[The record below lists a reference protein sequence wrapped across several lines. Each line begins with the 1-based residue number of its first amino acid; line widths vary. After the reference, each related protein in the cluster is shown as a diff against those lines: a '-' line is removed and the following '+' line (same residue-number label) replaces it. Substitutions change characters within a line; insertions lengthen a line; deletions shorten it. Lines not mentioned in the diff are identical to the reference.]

1 VTNTLNTEVRELGI
15 FIDGEWTRGESG
27 ALTDILNPATEETVA
42 RVVAGTRGDAQRA
55 ISAARRA
62 FDTGPW
68 PRMSVEERRAV
79 MGKMVDLLDRRRE
92 ELVEV
97 NMKSVGTLRWLAEAV
112 HVDAAITHL
121 RDMVDRVMPR
131 FEWERPTAPHFGR
144 GIGQGLVLREPFGV
158 ASLISAYNVPLYIS
172 LAKVAPALAAG
183 CTAVLKPAPTAPL
196 EALILAEIADEAGL
210 PPGVLNVVTGDVD
223 VSTEMTVNPMVDL
236 VSFTG
241 SDAVGKL
248 INAQAAPTL
257 KKVVLELG
265 GKSPHIILDDA
276 DVASAAATVVAQTTL
291 NTGQGCNLLT
301 RTLVHNSLKSD
312 LVEAIKEGF
321 AQVVVGDPVDAATT
335 MGPLISA
342 AQRHRVKEMIDNGV
356 AEGARLVSGGQRPEQ
371 LDRGFFIA
379 PTLFDNVDNAMSV
392 AQKEFFG
399 PVNVVIGF
407 DDDDEAVRIANDSE
421 FGLWAAV
428 RSGDPIRAYALGRQ
442 LRSGSVEINGG
453 GGAFP
458 NTYQPYGGYK
468 NSGMGREYGE
478 AGLDEYLESKSVI
491 WGVASA

>member
-1 VTNTLNTEVRELGI
+1 VTATVDTPVKEFGI

-42 RVVAGTRGDAQRA
+42 RVVDGTRGDAQRA
-55 ISAARRA
+55 ITAARRA

-68 PRMSVEERRAV
+68 PRMSVEERRAI
-79 MGKMVDLLDRRRE
+79 MGKMVAGLERRRS
-92 ELVEV
+92 ELVDI
-97 NMKSVGTLRWLAEAV
+97 NIQSVGSLRPIAEFL
-112 HVDAAITHL
+112 HVDGAITHL
-121 RDMVDRVMPR
+121 RDMVERVMPR
-131 FEWERPTAPHFGR
+131 FDWERPTPAHFGR
-144 GIGQGLVLREPFGV
+144 GIGQGMVLREPYGV

-172 LAKVAPALAAG
+172 MAKVAPALAAG

-196 EALILAEIADEAGL
+196 ETLILAEIAQEAGL
-210 PPGVLNVVTGDVD
+210 PPGVLNVITGDAEASV
-223 VSTEMTVNPMVDL
+223 EMSVNPMVDL

-248 INAQAAPTL
+248 IYAQAAPTL

-276 DVASAAATVVAQTTL
+276 DVTSAAAVVVSQTTL
-291 NTGQGCNLLT
+291 VSGQGCSLLT
-301 RTLVHNSLKSD
+301 RTLVHNSRKSE
-312 LVEAIKEGF
+312 LIEAIDAGMS
-321 AQVVVGDPVDAATT
+321 QVVVGNPADADTT

-342 AQRHRVKEMIDNGV
+342 AQRSKVEQLIEQGV
-356 AEGARLVSGGQRPEQ
+356 AEGAQLVLGGKRPD
-371 LDRGFFIA
+371 LDKGFYVA
-379 PTLFDNVDNAMSV
+379 PTLFSNVNNAMSI

-407 DDDDEAVRIANDSE
+407 DNDDEAVRIANDTE
-421 FGLWAAV
+421 FGLWASV
-428 RSGDPIRAYALGRQ
+428 RSGDPVRAYNVGKQ
-442 LRSGSVEINGG
+442 LRAGTVEINGG

-468 NSGMGREYGE
+468 NSGLGREYGE
-478 AGLDEYLESKSVI
+478 AGLDEFLETKSVV